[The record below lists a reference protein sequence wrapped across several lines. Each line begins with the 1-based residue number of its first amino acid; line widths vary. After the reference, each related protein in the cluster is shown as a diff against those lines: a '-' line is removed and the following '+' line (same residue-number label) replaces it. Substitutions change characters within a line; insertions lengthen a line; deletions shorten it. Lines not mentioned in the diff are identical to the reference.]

1 MNEMSG
7 YIKLH
12 RSFKN
17 WEWYKDLPT
26 KTIYL
31 HLLLSANYK
40 PDTWRGIK
48 LNAGQLVTSRSALCA
63 ATALSEQQVRT
74 AIKHLK
80 DTGYITVE
88 ATNCHSIITV
98 NYWEMYQSDCVT
110 STYKVTNQ
118 NADDSPAETPHLKNN
133 KKQRTEEVVNKE
145 SVVNRPLSKRTD
157 YPFCNEDGSVDYD
170 KLRCY
175 IKTGTC

>member
-7 YIKLH
+7 YTKLH
-12 RSFKN
+12 KSFKN

-26 KTIYL
+26 KTIFL

-40 PDTWRGIK
+40 PDTWRGLQ

-74 AIKHLK
+74 ALKHLK
-80 DTGYITVE
+80 DTGYITIE
-88 ATNCHSIITV
+88 PTNSYSIITV
-98 NYWEMYQSDCVT
+98 CFWEMYQSDNVN
-110 STYKVTNQ
+110 STYRVTNQ
-118 NADDSPAETPHLKNN
+118 NTDEPPADSPHLKNN
-133 KKQRTEEVVNKE
+133 KNNIIQEVIKNDSVATEPAPQK
-145 SVVNRPLSKRTD
+145 TD
-157 YPFCNEDGSVDYD
+157 LPFYNADGSVDYD
-170 KLRCY
+170 KLRLY

>member
-7 YIKLH
+7 YTKLH

-40 PDTWRGIK
+40 PDAWRGK
-48 LNAGQLVTSRSALCA
+48 QLDAGQLVTSRSSLCA
-63 ATALSEQQVRT
+63 ATGLSEQQVRT
-74 AIKHLK
+74 ALKHLK
-80 DTGYITVE
+80 DTGYITIE

-98 NYWEMYQSDCVT
+98 NFWDMYQGDYVS

-118 NADDSPAETPHLKNN
+118 SADDAPAESPHLKNN
-133 KKQRTEEVVNKE
+133 KNNITKDCVKNY
-145 SVVNRPLSKRTD
+145 SVADAPQSPKKD
-157 YPFCNEDGSVDYD
+157 YPFYNADGSVDYD
-170 KLRCY
+170 KLRAY